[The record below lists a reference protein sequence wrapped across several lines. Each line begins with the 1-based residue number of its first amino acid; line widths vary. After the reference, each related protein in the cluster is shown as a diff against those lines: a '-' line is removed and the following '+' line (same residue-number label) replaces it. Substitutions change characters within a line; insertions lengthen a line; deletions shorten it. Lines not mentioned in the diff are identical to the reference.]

1 MQALEAFRQALQ
13 DGNDSEDFDLEEH
26 KSSEED
32 DMDLPEDGRITDQD
46 SDDSELPRGFI
57 PRGSKEKKEP
67 NRPRTLLKQSEEYA
81 KRTRQRI
88 EQAQDLTDV
97 KNVYLQ
103 QRLQSTSVSMDEYNR
118 GKEISKAFFEHN
130 SKYIDEPSKS
140 KSIWTQGAVE
150 ILHQEINPTT
160 KKVTRYS
167 FQKQFAIY
175 LDEKKGPSELTQ
187 EQKLY
192 KRSQMDYLKATGH
205 SAKFKIHQP
214 TKLQVF
220 VTNWRHSANL
230 ELTDMRRQLIL
241 KLAMQREKLAEVRK
255 LSHRKL
261 TVAQRKIRLTKKID
275 LIVNQLHN
283 LEILTSKYDE
293 ILLNGTRKAD
303 ANSRYT
309 PLQIMNS
316 IWEANQLAGFIP
328 DYEKYN
334 EFTKVQAVTTD
345 KHPLNEEILTTWSN
359 QDRISALNANPQIAD
374 NTSRALLNP
383 KSTPKGLVALQKKRK
398 FKGNHNR
405 NNKRKKTRTNNGGKP
420 YHRKTNNHTRNN
432 YNRNRQNG
440 NQNKGGQKTNT
451 KRGTNNLRPDQTNNN
466 PFFKCPIH
474 NKLAKNCKPYCTNNP
489 RYDKT
494 KHKSKTN

>member
-1 MQALEAFRQALQ
+1 MKIE
-13 DGNDSEDFDLEEH
+13 
-26 KSSEED
+26 KS
-32 DMDLPEDGRITDQD
+32 
-46 SDDSELPRGFI
+46 F
-57 PRGSKEKKEP
+57 
-67 NRPRTLLKQSEEYA
+67 
-81 KRTRQRI
+81 
-88 EQAQDLTDV
+88 
-97 KNVYLQ
+97 
-103 QRLQSTSVSMDEYNR
+103 
-118 GKEISKAFFEHN
+118 
-130 SKYIDEPSKS
+130 
-140 KSIWTQGAVE
+140 
-150 ILHQEINPTT
+150 
-160 KKVTRYS
+160 
-167 FQKQFAIY
+167 
-175 LDEKKGPSELTQ
+175 
-187 EQKLY
+187 
-192 KRSQMDYLKATGH
+192 
-205 SAKFKIHQP
+205 
-214 TKLQVF
+214 
-220 VTNWRHSANL
+220 
-230 ELTDMRRQLIL
+230 
-241 KLAMQREKLAEVRK
+241 
-255 LSHRKL
+255 
-261 TVAQRKIRLTKKID
+261 

-283 LEILTSKYDE
+283 LEILTSQYDE

-405 NNKRKKTRTNNGGKP
+405 NNKRQKTGNKNGGKT
-420 YHRKTNNHTRNN
+420 YRNNNNDNRNN

-440 NQNKGGQKTNT
+440 NKNKGGQKTNT

-466 PFFKCPIH
+466 PYFKCPLH
-474 NKLAKNCKPYCTNNP
+474 NKLAKSCPPYCKNNP

-494 KHKSKTN
+494 KHKSRKD